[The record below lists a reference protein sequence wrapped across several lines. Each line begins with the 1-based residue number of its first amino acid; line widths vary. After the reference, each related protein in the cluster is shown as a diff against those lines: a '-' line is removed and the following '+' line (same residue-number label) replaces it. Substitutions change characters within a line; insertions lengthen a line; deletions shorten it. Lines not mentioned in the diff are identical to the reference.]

1 MRLDNFTGPFDLLL
15 QLIGK
20 HQLDIT
26 ELALHRVTDDFIA
39 HLTALGDDMD
49 LDETSEFL
57 VIAATLLDLKAA
69 RLLPDAEANIEDGDD
84 GLLEARDLLFARL
97 LQYRAYKQVA
107 QLFVEL
113 EATALRRFPRSVAL
127 EERFSGL
134 LPEVLLGVD
143 PARFADLAAA
153 VLRPRPP
160 PTVGTDHLHAPTVSV
175 AEHVAILRERL
186 AELGEATF
194 AALTV
199 DCEGAMEVIARFMAV
214 LELFREAT
222 ITLDQPECFGEL
234 TVRWTPPGS
243 CDRSGH
249 DASAPTPCGAA
260 APRRI
265 RRRRMRRVTTTD
277 EPAVED
283 GLPDLSDDAM
293 LEAALEALLLV
304 VDAPTED
311 DALADALDQPV
322 ARVRATLTAMSA
334 RHTAEGRGIDLRRVG
349 EGWRFYTRDTYSPF
363 VERLLLGGQRAK
375 LTRAALETLA
385 VVAYRQP
392 VTRARVA
399 AVRGVNCDGVLRT
412 LVTRGLVEEAGVDG
426 ATQGTLFRTT
436 ELFLERLGLTS
447 IDDLPPL
454 APLLP
459 DVDAIDAIDA
469 GLETGRG
476 Q

>member
-1 MRLDNFTGPFDLLL
+1 
-15 QLIGK
+15 
-20 HQLDIT
+20 
-26 ELALHRVTDDFIA
+26 
-39 HLTALGDDMD
+39 
-49 LDETSEFL
+49 
-57 VIAATLLDLKAA
+57 
-69 RLLPDAEANIEDGDD
+69 
-84 GLLEARDLLFARL
+84 
-97 LQYRAYKQVA
+97 
-107 QLFVEL
+107 
-113 EATALRRFPRSVAL
+113 
-127 EERFSGL
+127 
-134 LPEVLLGVD
+134 
-143 PARFADLAAA
+143 
-153 VLRPRPP
+153 
-160 PTVGTDHLHAPTVSV
+160 
-175 AEHVAILRERL
+175 
-186 AELGEATF
+186 
-194 AALTV
+194 
-199 DCEGAMEVIARFMAV
+199 
-214 LELFREAT
+214 
-222 ITLDQPECFGEL
+222 
-234 TVRWTPPGS
+234 
-243 CDRSGH
+243 
-249 DASAPTPCGAA
+249 
-260 APRRI
+260 
-265 RRRRMRRVTTTD
+265 VTTTD

-311 DALADALDQPV
+311 DALAEALDQPV

-349 EGWRFYTRDTYSPF
+349 EGWRFYTRDAYSPF